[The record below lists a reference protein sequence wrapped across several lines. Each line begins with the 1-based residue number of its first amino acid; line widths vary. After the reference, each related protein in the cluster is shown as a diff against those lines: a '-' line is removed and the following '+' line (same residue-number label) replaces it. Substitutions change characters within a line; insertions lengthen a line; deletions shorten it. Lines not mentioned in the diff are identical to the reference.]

1 MENLRL
7 FVFSTDIKGVP
18 KRISFNLPTTSSFV
32 ITNQYRPNLQSEMAL
47 PIVDMQ
53 AGEDIKDFYNDCNNI
68 LIEASRSSQEGVD
81 ALLDGLTSVIKAHIA
96 RCGRLIFGDLMIYI
110 DCWAHILKG
119 GGVSDQNVRDYYSV
133 GLGILISGF
142 LPHIK
147 DDSTL
152 AAFSETQSF
161 RALKQHVN
169 QVSMRL
175 NGQPFF

>member
-1 MENLRL
+1 M
-7 FVFSTDIKGVP
+7 
-18 KRISFNLPTTSSFV
+18 

-133 GLGILISGF
+133 GLGILQ
-142 LPHIK
+142 
-147 DDSTL
+147 
-152 AAFSETQSF
+152 ETP
-161 RALKQHVN
+161 RVVAGGL
-169 QVSMRL
+169 
-175 NGQPFF
+175 